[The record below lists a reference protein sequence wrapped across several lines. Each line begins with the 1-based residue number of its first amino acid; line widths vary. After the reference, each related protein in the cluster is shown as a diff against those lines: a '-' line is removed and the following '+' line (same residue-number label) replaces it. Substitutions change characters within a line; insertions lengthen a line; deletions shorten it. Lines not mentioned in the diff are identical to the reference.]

1 MTSKARQT
9 AFRVDK
15 WLWAARFYKT
25 RSLAAEAVD
34 RGQVLVAA
42 QRVKPARILRIGE
55 PIVIQRGDERI
66 EIVIRALSDLRGP
79 AAVAQQLYEETVESR
94 ERRRRRAEV
103 RRLAP
108 EPAIT
113 IKGRPS
119 KRDRRELTRLT
130 DRASSGD
137 REQ

>member
-1 MTSKARQT
+1 MTGKARQ
-9 AFRVDK
+9 AAVRVDK

-25 RSLAAEAVD
+25 RSLAAEAVE

-42 QRVKPARILRIGE
+42 QRIKPARVLKIGE
-55 PIVIQRGDERI
+55 PIVMQRGDERI
-66 EIVIRALSDLRGP
+66 EVVIRALSDIRGP
-79 AAVAQQLYEETVESR
+79 AAIAKQLYEETVESR
-94 ERRRRRAEV
+94 EQRRRRAEA

-108 EPAIT
+108 EPAIA

-130 DRASSGD
+130 DGTGD
-137 REQ
+137 REE